1 VLNRAY
7 EPVVEAIRRRYDPLI
22 GVTNPGVLPADDIA
36 GLEMVRGWRE
46 LVWRNAE
53 RLLSARTEIARQQIA
68 KQIEANAAA
77 WATGMAAVQVPG
89 IRASRDSYCQKQL
102 GT

>member
-1 VLNRAY
+1 
-7 EPVVEAIRRRYDPLI
+7 
-22 GVTNPGVLPADDIA
+22 VTNPAIVPADDIA
-36 GLEMVRGWRE
+36 GLEMVRVWRE

-53 RLLSARTEIARQQIA
+53 RLLMAKTESAREQIA

-77 WATGMAAVQVPG
+77 WAQGIALTQVPG

-102 GT
+102 GL